1 MVQLSIFLICVVLV
15 IVGSLSLVSSMSV
28 DGRYRSVLACLFSC
42 VPIGVAVWLFYS
54 SGLKIGDLPR
64 LLQETAREIERVVRI
79 IKDGI
84 ANRNDFDKLTK
95 GM

>member
-1 MVQLSIFLICVVLV
+1 MGIWVFH
-15 IVGSLSLVSSMSV
+15 
-28 DGRYRSVLACLFSC
+28 
-42 VPIGVAVWLFYS
+42 S
-54 SGLKIGDLPR
+54 SGLKIGDLQR
-64 LLQETAREIERVVRI
+64 LLQETVHEIERVVRI